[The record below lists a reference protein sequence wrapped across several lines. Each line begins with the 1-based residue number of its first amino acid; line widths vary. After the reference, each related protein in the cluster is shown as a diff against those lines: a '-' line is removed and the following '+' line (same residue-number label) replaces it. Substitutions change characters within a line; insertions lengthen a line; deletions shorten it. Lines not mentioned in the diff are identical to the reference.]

1 MKDKVR
7 GFREWNLEEG
17 MPCKVEGKNQHIL
30 DTLGHH
36 DVRKKLNMGLLIP
49 LTIIV
54 GVTGS
59 ETVGDLREVE

>member
-30 DTLGHH
+30 DALGHH
-36 DVRKKLNMGLLIP
+36 DVPRKLNMGLLIP
-49 LTIIV
+49 LT
-54 GVTGS
+54 S
-59 ETVGDLREVE
+59 

>member
-7 GFREWNLEEG
+7 GCREWYLEEG
-17 MPCKVEGKNQHIL
+17 MPRKVEGKNQHIL

-49 LTIIV
+49 LT
-54 GVTGS
+54 S
-59 ETVGDLREVE
+59 